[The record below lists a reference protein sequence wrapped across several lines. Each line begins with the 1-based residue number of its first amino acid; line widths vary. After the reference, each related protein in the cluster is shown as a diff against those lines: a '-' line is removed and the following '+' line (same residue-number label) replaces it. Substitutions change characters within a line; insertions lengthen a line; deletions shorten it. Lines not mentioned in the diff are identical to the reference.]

1 MLLDVGKP
9 GADVFCENEISLQ
22 RSGSWKRKKKHT
34 LERPLIGH
42 VVDKEDTHSTT
53 VVSRGDGTETF
64 LSCGIPDL
72 QLHSL
77 AIQLN
82 RTDLEINTDG
92 GDEGRSE
99 GVFAE
104 TEETAGLAYA
114 GVSDQQKFDL
124 QDRFKLA
131 GALERPQENTYE
143 KVIVSC
149 TGHVDCV
156 CLYSLEPARVDS
168 LR

>member
-1 MLLDVGKP
+1 M
-9 GADVFCENEISLQ
+9 
-22 RSGSWKRKKKHT
+22 
-34 LERPLIGH
+34 ERPLIGH
-42 VVDKEDTHSTT
+42 VVDKKNTHSTT

-64 LSCGIPDL
+64 LACSIPDL

-92 GDEGRSE
+92 GDERRSE

-114 GVSDQQKFDL
+114 RVSDQQKFDL
-124 QDRFKLA
+124 QDRSKLA
-131 GALERPQENTYE
+131 DALQKSRGKTYE
-143 KVIVSC
+143 KIIVPC
-149 TGHVDCV
+149 TGHVGFVLCW
-156 CLYSLEPARVDS
+156 LEPARVDI